1 MVENMSQLIHQKHT
15 LPEEAE
21 QSYHRPKC
29 ILLILFLNFE
39 ILEHETS
46 EVDILHPMVL
56 NLREVLQP
64 IREVIIMTDDETQLH
79 PGCPQEG
86 VTVQSGDER
95 LDSKLLFFQRCQGHA
110 IEIAVQV
117 IELPFFKRSSIDFLY
132 VFCVLVNRKVLTEFV
147 IL

>member
-1 MVENMSQLIHQKHT
+1 MVENMSQLVHQKYT

-21 QSYHRPKC
+21 QPYHRPKG
-29 ILLILFLNFE
+29 ILLIFFLNFE

-46 EVDILHPMVL
+46 EVDILHPVVL
-56 NLREVLQP
+56 DLGEVLQP
-64 IREVIIMTDDETQLH
+64 IREVIIMTDDETELH

-95 LDSKLLFFQRCQGHA
+95 LDSQLLFLQRCQGHA
-110 IEIAVQV
+110 VEITVQV
-117 IELPFFKRSSIDFLY
+117 IELPFFKRSSIYFLY
-132 VFCVLVNRKVLTEFV
+132 VFCVLVNREVLTKFV